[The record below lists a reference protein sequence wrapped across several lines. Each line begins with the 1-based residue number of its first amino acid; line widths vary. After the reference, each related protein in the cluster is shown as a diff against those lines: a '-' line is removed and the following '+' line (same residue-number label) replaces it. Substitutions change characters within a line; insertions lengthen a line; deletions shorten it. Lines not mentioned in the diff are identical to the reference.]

1 MRLNRE
7 MEMHKKR
14 EEGLI
19 AIILLIVCTLT
30 VLLTFNGSMNY
41 DEFFSMNWTA
51 LSWKEMM
58 D

>member
-30 VLLTFNGSMNY
+30 VLLTFNGSM
-41 DEFFSMNWTA
+41 
-51 LSWKEMM
+51 KG
-58 D
+58 